1 MVGKWNKSV
10 ILSYIGLLFGV
21 LGITLAIRRFDI
33 KYALLCLIV
42 CGICDLFD
50 GTVAR
55 KCKRTA
61 EEKAFGIELD
71 ALIDVFNFIALPL
84 VILISLGLNTKYHLV
99 IYGLYAIFA
108 VARLGYFNINLE
120 NDNKPVKY
128 YEGLPLTYAAF
139 FFPVVYL
146 LSYFIESDIFNI
158 IYTITTCVVG
168 LLYIVNVKIPK
179 PKMVL
184 SIFFLLLAIV
194 VSILYLFV
202 L

>member
-158 IYTITTCVVG
+158 IYTITTCVIG
-168 LLYIVNVKIPK
+168 LLYIIKVKVPK
-179 PKMVL
+179 PGKVL
-184 SIFFLLLAIV
+184 SIIFLLLAI
-194 VSILYLFV
+194 IIIPLYLFIV
-202 L
+202 